1 MPRLL
6 VIVPAPVS
14 GAQLALRQAQAD
26 AARLP
31 AAWQIEF
38 RPVRASADNQV
49 SAHDYAISEL
59 CILEAGLT
67 AADEG
72 FDAVCVDTVSD
83 SGVDSLRSVLRI
95 PVVGAGRASCL
106 MAAMLGERFSILTM
120 WDRWRPL
127 YTRTLQKLGLEAR
140 CASIRSAG
148 LVPDSRN
155 LLAGKEDDTLPRLL
169 AAARAAVE
177 EDGADVICLGSTSM
191 HQAALY
197 LAENLSVPLIN
208 PGPLS
213 YSLAVTMVEL
223 DLAHSQRATPA
234 PLVEKKAMI
243 HAMLNA
249 AAVVQGE
256 NLPSVS
262 AS

>member
-1 MPRLL
+1 VPRLL
-6 VIVPAPVS
+6 VIVPAPVA
-14 GAQLALRQAQAD
+14 GVQLALRQAQAA

-31 AAWQIEF
+31 GTWLVEF

-49 SAHDYAISEL
+49 SAHDYAISEI
-59 CILEAGLT
+59 CIMEAGLT

-72 FDAVCVDTVSD
+72 YDAVCIDTVSD
-83 SGVDSLRSVLRI
+83 SGVDSLRSLLRI
-95 PVVGAGRASCL
+95 PVVAAGRASCL
-106 MAAMLGERFSILTM
+106 MAAMLGERFSIVTM

-127 YTRTLQKLGLEAR
+127 YTRTLQKLGLGWR
-140 CASIRSAG
+140 CASIRAAG

-155 LLAGKEDDTLPRLL
+155 LLAGKEQEALPRLL
-169 AAARAAVE
+169 AAARAAIA

-191 HQAALY
+191 HQAAQH
-197 LAENLSVPLIN
+197 LAQQLPVPVVN

-213 YSLAVTMVEL
+213 YRLAVAMAEL
-223 DLAHSQRATPA
+223 GLAHSERGAPS

-243 HAMLNA
+243 HAMLSA

-256 NLPSVS
+256 NVRPVL